1 MKIIS
6 ILTAVFFC
14 ASAFATT
21 AGFQHGNDYEATSY
35 DGSVTASCA
44 SGTRTHYCSAY
55 GLNPTIY
62 TKLVTAQRV
71 DANKFEVVATHESG
85 KRVSKD
91 GKFKKTESKGIN
103 LWIRTLFQKPLLA
116 FGLNK
121 IDYKIMKNKTTVQA
135 GSFEVMV
142 NQGERRSCRRGFIHM
157 SGNSCE
163 NSTSACNEYFNRG
176 YCRK

>member
-1 MKIIS
+1 MKLIS
-6 ILTAVFFC
+6 IFVAVLFC

-21 AGFQHGNDYEATSY
+21 AGFKHGNDYEAVSY
-35 DGSVTASCA
+35 DGSVTASC
-44 SGTRTHYCSAY
+44 STGTRTHYCSAY

-71 DANKFEVVATHESG
+71 DANKYEVSATHESG
-85 KRVSKD
+85 KRVTKD
-91 GKFKKTESKGIN
+91 GKFKGTESKGIN

-121 IDYKIMKNKTTVQA
+121 IDYKIMKKKTVVQS

-142 NQGERRSCRRGFIHM
+142 NQGERKRCRSGYIRM

-163 NSTSACNEYFNRG
+163 NTTSVCNEYFNRG
-176 YCRK
+176 YCRN